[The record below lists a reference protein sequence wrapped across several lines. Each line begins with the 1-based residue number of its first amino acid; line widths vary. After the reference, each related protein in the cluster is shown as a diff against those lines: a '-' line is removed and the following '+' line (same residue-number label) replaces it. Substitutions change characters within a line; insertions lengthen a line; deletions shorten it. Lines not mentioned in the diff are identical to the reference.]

1 MTRNRILILLGFLGG
16 LFLAYCILSLPLKAE
31 TDIDLSDNKY
41 YIAHAGGGINGH
53 VYTNC
58 KEALIQSL
66 ERGYQFI
73 ELDFCL
79 TSDRHLVCAHGAS
92 VFNEKT
98 NGNRDSLNIM
108 PDLSTFKRRKIHD
121 EYTPITANDV
131 LKIMKERNFTLL
143 LDGFSEP
150 SIVDE
155 YFAGVK
161 NRIMVETQSVKHYVT
176 LCNSGYV
183 PILSMGD
190 FNLINIIKFVICRI
204 MNKKH
209 IEYVTATVSCNKN
222 NLRILK
228 RLFGIKVLAFTCN
241 SKEYLEEYLGKEVD
255 MVYTDSLY

>member
-131 LKIMKERNFTLL
+131 LKIIPSRRRLIKRLRTSRN
-143 LDGFSEP
+143 G
-150 SIVDE
+150 
-155 YFAGVK
+155 
-161 NRIMVETQSVKHYVT
+161 Q
-176 LCNSGYV
+176 CSG
-183 PILSMGD
+183 G
-190 FNLINIIKFVICRI
+190 K
-204 MNKKH
+204 
-209 IEYVTATVSCNKN
+209 
-222 NLRILK
+222 NLRIK
-228 RLFGIKVLAFTCN
+228 SIIFYFIRIINF
-241 SKEYLEEYLGKEVD
+241 
-255 MVYTDSLY
+255 